1 MKETSKNLSKKE
13 MVKLWDMSLR
23 DVVDNIIYQNNISKA
38 PESGLRLITPS
49 HKIEVRVIRLK
60 KEKSN

>member
-1 MKETSKNLSKKE
+1 MKETTKNLSKKE
-13 MVKLWDMSLR
+13 TFKLWDMSLKE
-23 DVVDNIIYQNNISKA
+23 VVDNIIYQNNISKA

-60 KEKSN
+60 AVKSN

>member
-1 MKETSKNLSKKE
+1 MKETTKNLSKKE
-13 MVKLWDMSLR
+13 MVKIWDMSLR

-60 KEKSN
+60 AEKSN

>member
-1 MKETSKNLSKKE
+1 MKETTKDLSKKE
-13 MVKLWDMSLR
+13 VVKIWDMSLK

-49 HKIEVRVIRLK
+49 YKIEVRVIRLK
-60 KEKSN
+60 AEKSN